1 MRVMAD
7 IPDKPNFF
15 STIGAGFDRP
25 QIADLYRK
33 AGWRVRKC
41 GWTDFKLESDWAEI
55 ILEGES
61 PVLLHGSVSD
71 LPSRAE
77 ELLAPLTANGVTFAT
92 DSLD

>member
-1 MRVMAD
+1 MAN
-7 IPDKPNFF
+7 IPEKPNFF
-15 STIGAGFDRP
+15 SMIGAGFDRQ
-25 QIADLYRK
+25 QIAELYRE

-41 GWTDFKLESDWAEI
+41 SWTDYEIESDWAEL

-77 ELLAPLTANGVTFAT
+77 ELLAPLRINGVAFAT
-92 DSLD
+92 DPLE